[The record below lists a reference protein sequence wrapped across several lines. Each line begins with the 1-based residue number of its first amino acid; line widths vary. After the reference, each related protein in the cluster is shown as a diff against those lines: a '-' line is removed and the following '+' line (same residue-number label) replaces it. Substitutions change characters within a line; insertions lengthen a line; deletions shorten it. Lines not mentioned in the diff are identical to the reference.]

1 MNFFNVFKKRKI
13 LFLNVFLF
21 LYIILNLLTGERG
34 LIAFFEKSELEKKL
48 IETKAKLNEE
58 IQIFDN
64 KNSLLSTNLNFDFVD
79 ILIRDK
85 LKIGKKEEIIIK
97 NVACL
102 LLQHSVILGQ
112 LSSWETAFRLC

>member
-34 LIAFFEKSELEKKL
+34 LMAYFEKSELEKKL
-48 IETKAKLNEE
+48 IKTKANLIEE

-97 NVACL
+97 IND
-102 LLQHSVILGQ
+102 
-112 LSSWETAFRLC
+112 

>member
-1 MNFFNVFKKRKI
+1 MNFLNAFKKRKI
-13 LFLNVFLF
+13 LFLNIFLF

-34 LIAFFEKSELEKKL
+34 LIAYFEKSELEKKL
-48 IETKAKLNEE
+48 IKTKAKLNEE

-85 LKIGKKEEIIIK
+85 LKLGKKEEIIIK
-97 NVACL
+97 IND
-102 LLQHSVILGQ
+102 QK
-112 LSSWETAFRLC
+112 

>member
-34 LIAFFEKSELEKKL
+34 LMAYFEKSELEKKL
-48 IETKAKLNEE
+48 IKTKAKLTEE

-85 LKIGKKEEIIIK
+85 LKLGKKEEIIIK
-97 NVACL
+97 INY
-102 LLQHSVILGQ
+102 
-112 LSSWETAFRLC
+112 

>member
-34 LIAFFEKSELEKKL
+34 LMAYFEKSELEKKL
-48 IETKAKLNEE
+48 IKTKAKLTEE
-58 IQIFDN
+58 IKILDN

-79 ILIRDK
+79 ILVRDK
-85 LKIGKKEEIIIK
+85 LKLGKKEEIIIK
-97 NVACL
+97 IND
-102 LLQHSVILGQ
+102 
-112 LSSWETAFRLC
+112 

>member
-1 MNFFNVFKKRKI
+1 MNFFNAFKKRKI
-13 LFLNVFLF
+13 LFLNIFLF

-34 LIAFFEKSELEKKL
+34 LMAYFEKSEFEKKL

-85 LKIGKKEEIIIK
+85 LKLGKKEEIIIK
-97 NVACL
+97 IND
-102 LLQHSVILGQ
+102 
-112 LSSWETAFRLC
+112 

>member
-1 MNFFNVFKKRKI
+1 MNFLNAFKKRKI
-13 LFLNVFLF
+13 LFLNIFLF

-34 LIAFFEKSELEKKL
+34 LIAYFEKSELEKKL
-48 IETKAKLNEE
+48 IKTKAKLTEE

-85 LKIGKKEEIIIK
+85 LKLGKKEEIIIK
-97 NVACL
+97 IND
-102 LLQHSVILGQ
+102 
-112 LSSWETAFRLC
+112 

>member
-1 MNFFNVFKKRKI
+1 MNFFNAFKKRKI
-13 LFLNVFLF
+13 LFLNIFLF

-34 LIAFFEKSELEKKL
+34 LIAYFEKSELEKKL

-58 IQIFDN
+58 IQILDN

-85 LKIGKKEEIIIK
+85 LKLGKKEEIIIK
-97 NVACL
+97 IND
-102 LLQHSVILGQ
+102 
-112 LSSWETAFRLC
+112 

>member
-34 LIAFFEKSELEKKL
+34 LMAYFEKSELEKKL
-48 IETKAKLNEE
+48 IKTKAKLTEE
-58 IQIFDN
+58 IKILDN

-79 ILIRDK
+79 ILVRDK
-85 LKIGKKEEIIIK
+85 LKLGKKEEIIIK
-97 NVACL
+97 IN
-102 LLQHSVILGQ
+102 
-112 LSSWETAFRLC
+112 E

>member
-34 LIAFFEKSELEKKL
+34 LMAYFEKSELEKKL
-48 IETKAKLNEE
+48 IKTKAKLNEE

-85 LKIGKKEEIIIK
+85 LKLGKKEEIIIK
-97 NVACL
+97 IND
-102 LLQHSVILGQ
+102 
-112 LSSWETAFRLC
+112 

>member
-1 MNFFNVFKKRKI
+1 MNFLNTFKKRKI
-13 LFLNVFLF
+13 LFLNIFLF

-34 LIAFFEKSELEKKL
+34 LIAYFEKSELEKKL
-48 IETKAKLNEE
+48 IKTKANLTEE

-85 LKIGKKEEIIIK
+85 LKLGKKEEIIIK
-97 NVACL
+97 IND
-102 LLQHSVILGQ
+102 
-112 LSSWETAFRLC
+112 

>member
-1 MNFFNVFKKRKI
+1 MNFFDVFKKRKI
-13 LFLNVFLF
+13 LFLNIFLF

-34 LIAFFEKSELEKKL
+34 LIAYFEKSELEKKL

-97 NVACL
+97 IND
-102 LLQHSVILGQ
+102 
-112 LSSWETAFRLC
+112 